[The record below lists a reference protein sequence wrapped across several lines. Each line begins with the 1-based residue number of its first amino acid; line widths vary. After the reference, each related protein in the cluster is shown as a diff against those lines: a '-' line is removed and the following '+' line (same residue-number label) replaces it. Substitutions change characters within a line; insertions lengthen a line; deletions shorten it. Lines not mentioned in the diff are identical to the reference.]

1 MLHLRPVSHV
11 DVALRRQARV
21 LGRYLLLEEPADS
34 VVAAY
39 VAGCA
44 AVLGEVDDVL
54 TDPVLDLAM
63 TTPALLP
70 LLDGAVAWRG
80 ADELLRRKLLLLLAV
95 AEASPAHVDAF
106 DGDPDPEALREV
118 LLQLAVGG
126 LKAGL
131 GLGLLRVL
139 GR

>member
-1 MLHLRPVSHV
+1 MSSA
-11 DVALRRQARV
+11 DIALARQARV

-34 VVAAY
+34 VVSAY
-39 VAGCA
+39 VAGCG
-44 AVLGEVDDVL
+44 AVLGE
-54 TDPVLDLAM
+54 TDTLLSDPILDLAM
-63 TTPALLP
+63 NTPALLP

-80 ADELLRRKLLLLLAV
+80 ADELLRRKILLLLAV

-106 DGDPDPEALREV
+106 DGDPDPAPVGDV
-118 LLQLAVGG
+118 LLQLAVAGV
-126 LKAGL
+126 KAGL